1 MTVRSGG
8 PFTAASLAAG
18 VCSIVAGA
26 GYALTP
32 ETGPA
37 GARFG
42 GFGDPWVVPVIATAG
57 LVGGFALIAS
67 VAAGGRR
74 GRGLAL
80 GLLLGLAAGCAFGLW
95 LFARADPPLPP
106 SWDWVRIPQALGLAA
121 AAIGVATARS
131 RIPRV

>member
-1 MTVRSGG
+1 VRSGG
-8 PFTAASLAAG
+8 PFTAASLLAG

-42 GFGDPWVVPVIATAG
+42 GFGDPWVVPAIAAAG
-57 LVGGFALIAS
+57 LVGGFAVIAS
-67 VAAGGRR
+67 VAAGPRR
-74 GRGLAL
+74 GGGLTVA
-80 GLLLGLAAGCAFGLW
+80 LLLGLAAGCAFGLW
-95 LFARADPPLPP
+95 LFGRADPPLPP
-106 SWDWVRIPQALGLAA
+106 SWGWIRIPQAAGLASA
-121 AAIGVATARS
+121 ALGVGAARS